1 MGLDTCAVLDLRHG
15 GQARRQAS
23 FKACSHHSEE
33 IAVKHTSL
41 QIIRDEH
48 ASLAAM
54 LQSMRM
60 MVERGPADKPENF
73 FDVMRAMLFYIDEF
87 PERLHHP
94 KESNLL
100 FPRIAKSSPHVMG
113 TVDRLERDH
122 MHSERSVRDV
132 QHLLLSWELLG
143 ESRRQTFVDAFR
155 QYVDAYLEHMRLEE
169 EVILPEA
176 EKVLTEADWKE
187 LDAAFEKNCDPLTGK
202 YPPDPAYGAD
212 RPGRVIRPKA

>member
-1 MGLDTCAVLDLRHG
+1 MTHESLR
-15 GQARRQAS
+15 
-23 FKACSHHSEE
+23 
-33 IAVKHTSL
+33 
-41 QIIRDEH
+41 IIRDEH
-48 ASLAAM
+48 SALAAM
-54 LQSMRM
+54 LRSLSM
-60 MVERGPADKPENF
+60 MVQQGPGDDAQQY

-100 FPRIAKSSPHVMG
+100 FPRVAKHSKAVMG
-113 TVDRLERDH
+113 AIDRLERDH

-143 ESRRQTFVDAFR
+143 ESRRQIFTDAFK

-169 EVILPEA
+169 DVILPEA
-176 EKVLTEADWKE
+176 EKVLSDADWQE

-202 YPPDPAYGAD
+202 YPPDPAYD
-212 RPGRVIRPKA
+212 RLFTRIVMRAPAPIGLGDA